1 MINVKTSFL
10 ILILSLFYSGA
21 GLSAHP
27 SNITDNSVDVITG
40 SYLETNTD
48 IAIPGPLPFALKR
61 EFNPDESS
69 EGYPLADG
77 WHWKILHPALKMPK
91 ETNRL
96 HFSVLADS
104 IGKLNSVKVNG
115 SVNLSWVRFEQNGDW
130 LELTSHDGQKWRLLI
145 ENETLKKV
153 IAPGGEEISYQY
165 SEGRISS
172 RETLNGHRLINEF
185 YQVGRNELE
194 GQTIE
199 ITDPEDP
206 RIGKVRL
213 QKSIT
218 DIGMPPIVIAR
229 YFYYPEK
236 TEVINALG
244 MKTIYH
250 FSQDLGRVLE
260 IEVYDKQTLVR
271 KERFDWKRS
280 KSGRPLVVSHAAT
293 SPEGSILKTR
303 KYEYDDNERLVK
315 ETFSG
320 RLTGENDSLESYS
333 RMRTY
338 SVDGLLTSETEDNGS
353 YTCYR
358 YDPETFLLI
367 ESETG
372 QGQAP
377 YFRTEFEYDPNGIL
391 IKTVQTDLRSGKS
404 EQKITRITPSE
415 KPHSAGLPELIEESL
430 WDESGEKSKRTTL
443 SSYAARGQIAL
454 QEFFDSDSQAK
465 KIVRKEFDEAGREIY
480 QSDTS
485 KGDILTVYRPSE
497 NVVVQT
503 DMETGEI
510 TESRYNFQKRVAWR
524 KMSKPDG
531 NTLVQSNQYDA
542 LGHLTLSRDVLGN
555 ETVFVYDSLGRLIEK
570 IDPPVLGENDKP
582 IRYKSSYC
590 YNALDQMISFTDQ
603 NNETTHFHYTARD
616 EPYLIEYPDGSI
628 DEFIY
633 NPDGTLRRHKTRDGK
648 TTIYERDGLGRV
660 VETRTLNEEG
670 EFLECKSASYQG
682 WSSIETTNG
691 EGKSRKYNFDEEGKL
706 KTGSLLKKTEKKA
719 VRMSLDPKE
728 HLNYD
733 FKNDRGQRALQ
744 KIIVQPNGSQTIST
758 LDALGRVEKVEI
770 KDPFGTVIAQKEC
783 RYDGVGNITL
793 QRDMASSNTFV
804 EIRWSYW
811 PGGHVKQKTENGSTY
826 SYEYNQFG
834 KLTKVVKPDGVS
846 LSYIYYPSGD
856 LERVVSSDGTI
867 DSEYIYDNQR
877 RVVQAVDHV
886 LNSSTLREY
895 DSEGRMIRE
904 TLGNNLEII
913 NVYDENGKRVQ
924 MTLPDASGVAYDY
937 DGKKLKAVHRLD
949 ADGRTSYSHKYKAY
963 NSKGYLKEA
972 KFIKKCGKLTIQR
985 TQGNRPEKFSTSY
998 VNQKMSYDDGKLTHV
1013 TTNHSSFK
1021 KKNKAAYA
1029 YNDLGQLIQGGGE
1042 TLHYDSMGNL
1052 LAYGSRS
1059 FELNK
1064 AHQVIKTEDASYG
1077 YDQNG
1082 NLVFKNDNGS
1092 HTAYRYDALDRL
1104 IEVQTEDKTIT
1115 YTYGPF
1121 HRRLSRQILGEDPVH
1136 FIFDGDNEIGKTN
1149 ASLEIQEL
1157 RILGL
1162 GLGAEIGAAVA
1173 VEIQGHVFLPIHDH
1187 RGSVIS
1193 LVDTSNKK
1201 VREIYQYDAYGKETI
1216 MTRKGEKINPE
1227 DSINPWRFSAK
1238 RIDPDTGL
1246 IHFGKREYDPSLCR
1260 WISKDPLG
1268 FFDGVNRYAFARCN
1282 PMQNLDLYGL
1292 FSLKGIWETITS
1304 AAKHINNYVTDCFNA
1319 CFESFHPLETLY
1331 RYLHEI
1337 GNFLVG
1343 ERYLILSGLITS
1355 ESHTGVYGGGFE
1367 PHEKYRITFINGIL
1381 TSAKDLENN
1390 LALISQSH
1398 GGCNVHY
1405 CHVGTKGWTRD
1416 LIRSVFSKFGDVSK
1430 EAKALAQ
1437 IWRDLIED
1445 MGGVDNGGII
1455 FHYAHSLG
1463 GTETLHAKYLLTPE
1477 EQRMIRVIT
1486 MGSPTLIP
1494 DDGFH
1499 SVVNIISCRDIIS
1512 IFDPINFIY
1521 SLLFGASHVFFVG
1534 SHWDGW
1540 PIIDH
1545 TFFGYW
1551 EHWVDNFWQ
1560 EYEDMLN
1567 ELFQ

>member
-1 MINVKTSFL
+1 MLINVKTSFL
-10 ILILSLFYSGA
+10 ILIISIFCSKDAYRNAPVGISE
-21 GLSAHP
+21 S
-27 SNITDNSVDVITG
+27 SVDIITG

-48 IAIPGPLPFALKR
+48 IAIPGPLPFTLKR
-61 EFNPDESS
+61 EFNSDESS
-69 EGYPLADG
+69 QSYPLAEG
-77 WHWKILHPALKMPK
+77 WRWKILHPALQMPK
-91 ETNRL
+91 GTNRL
-96 HFSVLADS
+96 HLCLFTNSANQL
-104 IGKLNSVKVNG
+104 KSVKVNRTAT
-115 SVNLSWVRFEQNGDW
+115 LSWIRFEQNGDW

-145 ENETLKKV
+145 ENDTLKKV
-153 IAPGGEEISYQY
+153 IAPEGEEISYQY
-165 SEGRISS
+165 SGGQISS
-172 RETLNGHRLINEF
+172 RETANGHCLINEF
-185 YQVGRNELE
+185 YELGSNELE

-199 ITDPEDP
+199 ITDPEDS

-213 QKSIT
+213 QKTVT
-218 DIGMPPIVIAR
+218 DIDMPPIVIAR
-229 YFYYPEK
+229 YLYYPGK

-244 MKTIYH
+244 MKKIYH

-260 IEVYDKQTLVR
+260 IEVYDKQIPVR
-271 KERFDWKRS
+271 KERFDWKRA
-280 KSGRPLVVSHAAT
+280 KSGKPLLVFHAAI
-293 SPEGSILKTR
+293 SPEGTILKSR
-303 KYEYDDNERLVK
+303 KYEYDENERLVK
-315 ETFSG
+315 ETLSG
-320 RLTGENDSLESYS
+320 RLTGNPNSIESYS
-333 RMRTY
+333 HIKTY
-338 SVDGLLTSETEDNGS
+338 SEDGLLISKVEDNGS
-353 YTCYR
+353 YTSYR
-358 YDPETFLLI
+358 YDPETFLLN

-372 QGQAP
+372 QGQTR
-377 YFRTEFEYDPNGIL
+377 YFRTECEYDSNGIL
-391 IKTVQTDLRSGKS
+391 IKTVQTDLSSERS

-430 WDESGEKSKRTTL
+430 WDENGEKSKRTTL
-443 SSYAARGQIAL
+443 NSYAARGQIAE

-465 KIVRKEFDEAGREIY
+465 KIIRKEFDEAGREIY

-485 KGDILTVYRPSE
+485 KGDILTVYRPGE

-510 TESRYNFQKRVAWR
+510 TESRYNFQKRIVWR
-524 KMSKPDG
+524 KVTKPGG
-531 NTLVQSNQYDA
+531 NTLTQSNQYDA

-570 IDPPVLGENDKP
+570 TDPPVLDENDKP
-582 IRYKSSYC
+582 IRYRSSYC
-590 YNALDQMISFTDQ
+590 YNALNQMISFTDQ

-616 EPYLIEYPDGSI
+616 EPYLIEYPDGST

-633 NPDGTLRRHKTRDGK
+633 NSDGTLRRHKTREGK

-660 VETRTLNEEG
+660 TETRSLTEKG
-670 EFLECKSASYQG
+670 AFLECQSASYQG
-682 WSSIETTNG
+682 WSSIETTDSAGN
-691 EGKSRKYNFDEEGKL
+691 SRKYSFNEEEKFD
-706 KTGSLLKKTEKKA
+706 LKKTEKKA
-719 VRMSLDPKE
+719 VRMSWDPGE

-733 FKNDRGQRALQ
+733 FKNDRGQRTLQ
-744 KIIVQPNGSQTIST
+744 KIIVQPNGSQTVST
-758 LDALGRVEKVEI
+758 LDALGRVEKVEV
-770 KDPFGTVIAQKEC
+770 KDPFGTMIAKKEC

-793 QRDMASSNTFV
+793 QRDMASSNTFM
-804 EIRWSYW
+804 EIRWAYW
-811 PGGHVKQKTENGSTY
+811 PGGHVKQKTENGSTF
-826 SYEYNQFG
+826 SYEYNRLG

-846 LSYIYYPSGD
+846 LSYVYHPSGD
-856 LERVVSSDGTI
+856 LERIVSSDGTI
-867 DSEYIYDNQR
+867 DAEYVYDNQR

-886 LNSSTLREY
+886 ACSSTLREY

-904 TLGNNLEII
+904 VLGNNLEII
-913 NVYDENGKRVQ
+913 NAYNEKGKRVK

-937 DGKKLKAVHRLD
+937 DGKKLTAVHRLD
-949 ADGRTSYSHKYKAY
+949 ADGHTSYSHKYKAY

-972 KFIKKCGKLTIQR
+972 KFIKKCGKLAIKR
-985 TQGNRPEKFSTSY
+985 TQENRLEKLSTPY
-998 VNQKMSYDDGKLTHV
+998 VNQQMTYDNGKLVHV
-1013 TTNHSSFK
+1013 ATNHSSFEK
-1021 KKNKAAYA
+1021 KHKAAYA
-1029 YNDLGQLIQGGGE
+1029 YNDLGQLIQDGGKA
-1042 TLHYDSMGNL
+1042 LDYDSAGNL
-1052 LAYGSRS
+1052 LTKGSQT
-1059 FELNK
+1059 FELNES
-1064 AHQVIKTEDASYG
+1064 HQVVKAKDACYG

-1082 NLVFKNDNGS
+1082 NLVFKDENGS
-1092 HTAYRYDALDRL
+1092 HTAYYYDALDRL

-1115 YTYGPF
+1115 YAYDPF
-1121 HRRLSRQILGEDPVH
+1121 HRRLSRQIMGEDPMH
-1136 FIFDGDNEIGKTN
+1136 FIFDGDNEIGLAN
-1149 ASLEIQEL
+1149 AAFDIQEL

-1173 VEIQGHVFLPIHDH
+1173 IEIEKHVFLPIHDH
-1187 RGSVIS
+1187 RGSVVS

-1216 MTRKGEKINPE
+1216 MTRQGKKLHPE
-1227 DSINPWRFSAK
+1227 DAINPWRFSGK
-1238 RIDPDTGL
+1238 RIDVDTGL
-1246 IHFGKREYDPSLCR
+1246 IHFGKREYAPSLCR
-1260 WISKDPLG
+1260 WISQDPLG

-1282 PMQNLDLYGL
+1282 PMQNIDLYGL
-1292 FSLKGIWETITS
+1292 FSLKGVWETISS
-1304 AAKHINNYVTDCFNA
+1304 AAKHIKNYAADCFNA

-1355 ESHTGVYGGGFE
+1355 ESHTGIYGGGFE

-1381 TSAKDLENN
+1381 TAAKDLENN

-1405 CHVGTKGWTRD
+1405 CHVGTKGWTCD

-1445 MGGVDNGGII
+1445 MGGVDSGGII

-1463 GTETLHAKYLLTPE
+1463 GTETLHAKYLLSPE

-1499 SVVNIISCRDIIS
+1499 SVINIISCRDIIS

-1521 SLLFGASHVFFVG
+1521 SLIFGASHVFFVG

-1551 EHWVDNFWQ
+1551 EHWKENFWQ
-1560 EYEDMLN
+1560 EYEDILN